1 MYLTSEQKT
10 IGKENFHAA
19 VGSEL
24 VDRDILKA
32 VAAKDLAPKSG
43 LGSHYFGY
51 GEIEKPVRVAV
62 LGTGDEGSVLIGA
75 LNPAYHECVAIAD
88 IRPYSHYRAFHGDV
102 SSPDANAVRPGLMKI
117 FDWKTEEDARENVTV
132 YGDFMELL
140 DDKSLELEAVIIGLP
155 LHLHAKAAIE
165 AMKRGY
171 HVLTEKLM
179 AHSIAECKEMGRASV
194 LFKKHL
200 ATGHQ
205 RHYNVLYKHSISLIE
220 NKTIGDIHY
229 IRAQWHRGNMP
240 APRNDSWRMP
250 MPENFKPDDFHA
262 KVLEREL
269 ANWTK
274 SMADAEKAGKTEEV
288 ELWQKKIAQ
297 KKAQLAD
304 SLLANAGGGEFGGFQ
319 FKNVKDYGYEDGTV
333 KDDMRGTD
341 YFRPAG
347 EELIRWRIW
356 DRTGGGMMAELGSHQ
371 LDAASIFLAAM
382 NDGKKQLPLTVV
394 ASGIRNL
401 FPRDRDADDHVHCIY
416 EFPAKDYDPADE
428 LGRQKKITVA
438 YTSIN
443 GNDFDGYGE
452 TVYGTKGTLVIDKE
466 KDAYIYQ
473 RAEVNSKTKITAKDG
488 ENEITLND
496 DGDPLSAAIGL
507 QGLWGD
513 ISRGYSEELEHWA
526 WCIRVNPDCSAE
538 DGKMHPKCYPPV
550 ALGDAVI
557 ALTTN
562 IAMELE
568 EPVEFKPEWFDVHN
582 DATPENDLLKTGE
595 TPDLKKYGIDPMPQ
609 PPQKPE
615 VQEPE
620 AEGQDSEREVLVSDS
635 VSE

>member
-1 MYLTSEQKT
+1 MYLNTEQKT
-10 IGKENFHAA
+10 VGKENFFAA

-24 VDRDILKA
+24 VDRKILKD
-32 VAAKDLAPKSG
+32 VSTNELTPKNG

-51 GEIEKPVRVAV
+51 GEIDEPVRVAV

-75 LNPAYHECVAIAD
+75 LNPKYHKCVAIAD
-88 IRPYSHYRAFHGDV
+88 VRPYSQYRAFHGDV
-102 SSPDANAVRPGLMKI
+102 YSTDANAVRPGLMKI
-117 FDWKTEEDARENVTV
+117 YGWKTEAEARENVKV

-140 DDKSLELEAVIIGLP
+140 DDESLGVEAVIIGMP

-179 AHSIAECKEMGRASV
+179 AHSIAECKEMGRAAV
-194 LFKKHL
+194 KFKKHL

-205 RHYNVLYKHSISLIE
+205 RHYNVLYKHSNSLIE
-220 NKTIGDIHY
+220 KNVVGDIHY

-240 APRNDSWRMP
+240 APKNDSWRMP
-250 MPENFKPDDFHA
+250 MPKEFKPDDYHA
-262 KVLEREL
+262 NDLEKDLASWTSALKKTTDRAEREL
-269 ANWTK
+269 W
-274 SMADAEKAGKTEEV
+274 E
-288 ELWQKKIAQ
+288 KKIAQ

-304 SLLANAGGGEFGGFQ
+304 SLLANPDGGEFGDFK
-319 FKNVKDYGYEDGTV
+319 FKNVKDYGYEDATV
-333 KDDMRGTD
+333 DDDMRGSK

-371 LDAASIFLAAM
+371 LDAASIFIAAM
-382 NDGKKQLPLTVV
+382 NGGKKQHPISVV

-416 EFPAKDYDPADE
+416 EYPAKGYKADDE
-428 LGRQKKITVA
+428 LGSQKKITVA
-438 YTSIN
+438 YSSIN

-452 TVYGTKGTLVIDKE
+452 TVYGTKGTLVIEKE
-466 KDAYIYQ
+466 KDAYLYQ
-473 RAEVNSKTKITAKDG
+473 RAEVNSKTKVV
-488 ENEITLND
+488 ENKKQND
-496 DGDPLSAAIGL
+496 LVLDEAGDQLSAAIGL

-513 ISRGYSEELEHWA
+513 ISRGYSEQLEHWA
-526 WCIRVNPDCSAE
+526 WCIRVNPNCESEAPLE
-538 DGKMHPKCYPPV
+538 HPKCYPPV

-568 EPVEFKPEWFDVHN
+568 EPVLFKEEWFDIDS
-582 DATPENDLLKTGE
+582 DATPENDLLENGE
-595 TPDLKKYGIDPMPQ
+595 KPDLTKYGITD
-609 PPQKPE
+609 
-615 VQEPE
+615 
-620 AEGQDSEREVLVSDS
+620 
-635 VSE
+635 

>member
-1 MYLTSEQKT
+1 MYLTPEQKT

-19 VGSEL
+19 VGSEP

-32 VAAKDLAPKSG
+32 VAAGDLSPKNG
-43 LGSHYFGY
+43 LGPHYFGY
-51 GEIEKPVRVAV
+51 GAIEKPVRVAV

-75 LNPAYHECVAIAD
+75 LNPKYHQCVAIAD

-102 SSPDANAVRPGLMKI
+102 YSPDANAVRPGLMKI
-117 FDWKTEEDARENVTV
+117 FGWKTEEEARENVRV

-140 DDKSLELEAVIIGLP
+140 DKEGDNIEAVIIGLP

-171 HVLTEKLM
+171 HVLCEKLM
-179 AHSIAECKEMGRASV
+179 GHSVAECKEMGRAAV

-220 NKTIGDIHY
+220 NRVVGDIHY
-229 IRAQWHRGNMP
+229 IRAQWHRSNMP
-240 APRNDSWRMP
+240 APKNDSWRMP
-250 MPENFKPDDFHA
+250 MPKDFKPGDFHA
-262 KVLEREL
+262 EVLQKDL

-274 SMADAEKAGKTEEV
+274 AMNDAKTDEEK
-288 ELWQKKIAQ
+288 ELWQKKVAQ
-297 KKAQLAD
+297 KQAQLAD
-304 SLLANAGGGEFGGFQ
+304 AILAKEGGGEFGGFQ
-319 FKNVKDYGYEDGTV
+319 FKNVKDYGYTDATV

-382 NDGKKQLPLTVV
+382 NGGKKQLPLSVV
-394 ASGIRNL
+394 ASGVRNL
-401 FPRDRDADDHVHCIY
+401 FPLDRDADDHVHCIY
-416 EFPAKDYDPADE
+416 EFPAKGYDKDDE

-452 TVYGTKGTLVIDKE
+452 TVYGTTGTLVIERE
-466 KDAYIYQ
+466 KDAYLYQ
-473 RAEVNSKTKITAKDG
+473 RAEVNSKAKVSG
-488 ENEITLND
+488 VKGK
-496 DGDPLSAAIGL
+496 GDLVLDANGDALSAAIGV

-526 WCIRVNPDCSAE
+526 WCIRVNPDCSA
-538 DGKMHPKCYPPV
+538 DDPKGLMHPKCYPPV

-562 IAMELE
+562 IAIELE
-568 EPVEFKPEWFDVHN
+568 QPVEFNPDWFKIES
-582 DATPENDLLKTGE
+582 DATPENDLLKKPDA
-595 TPDLKKYGIDPMPQ
+595 TPDLKKYGI
-609 PPQKPE
+609 
-615 VQEPE
+615 
-620 AEGQDSEREVLVSDS
+620 
-635 VSE
+635 